1 MAKEKYWIQESKSY
15 FKEFQGRLGK
25 NLEANIA
32 RYTGFID
39 ELAAK
44 SEPDL
49 GRAAMN
55 AGFLGYEVSLLMTD
69 SYCKSDWPNYL
80 CYRTLATTLNLKL
93 ITWTV
98 LEFKSKS
105 SEYSDFMIENLS
117 AGAIIQGCTLP
128 LILEGDEI
136 ALNILLQTMDYMD
149 APFHMAFSEKIAPF
163 YRDLILFK
171 LGLGPKT
178 EFDVFAAEKRYEY
191 LAWRYKF
198 ALKPSKNVDFQ
209 MGLVPDELITD
220 YLIHDRNVE
229 AEFMRDPHFVRLQGA
244 LDAIRSGQAAQL
256 QHEGLKVAI
265 AKLSKLNLDDELELN
280 LDSHIFQLIRT
291 SVGQP
296 QF

>member
-98 LEFKSKS
+98 LEST
-105 SEYSDFMIENLS
+105 N
-117 AGAIIQGCTLP
+117 
-128 LILEGDEI
+128 
-136 ALNILLQTMDYMD
+136 
-149 APFHMAFSEKIAPF
+149 
-163 YRDLILFK
+163 
-171 LGLGPKT
+171 
-178 EFDVFAAEKRYEY
+178 
-191 LAWRYKF
+191 
-198 ALKPSKNVDFQ
+198 
-209 MGLVPDELITD
+209 
-220 YLIHDRNVE
+220 
-229 AEFMRDPHFVRLQGA
+229 
-244 LDAIRSGQAAQL
+244 
-256 QHEGLKVAI
+256 
-265 AKLSKLNLDDELELN
+265 
-280 LDSHIFQLIRT
+280 
-291 SVGQP
+291 
-296 QF
+296 